1 MATRCGVVWDPVTK
15 ETGQVKVRI
24 VRASEPAGFT
34 QVPNAALR
42 DERLSYKARGIHAN
56 LLSNSDEG
64 WIESADTLAD
74 KSPDGRH
81 AVRTGLQELV
91 KHGYIEYRKSQGSDG
106 HWSTEMIVYTSPKSG
121 NPTSARPAASPL
133 SAQVAP
139 GSGNPTS
146 VRGQKTRRRADQQKR
161 ESPQLAPES
170 GYPTA
175 GKPDAK
181 QNTKQNTR
189 QNTRERSAPPSE
201 RHDGL
206 SEIPDNFD
214 PTDAMLR
221 WANATFG
228 ERIDVNFETAQ
239 FASHYRSTGARRKSW
254 PDAWQKW
261 LRDSDRRITERGPSQ
276 RASPGAVVPI
286 DRRQQATNDLF
297 DRAMVRAEAREG
309 TTS

>member
-1 MATRCGVVWDPVTK
+1 MATRCGVVWESVTR
-15 ETGQVKVRI
+15 ETGQVEVRI

-64 WIESADTLAD
+64 WLESADTLAD

-91 KHGYIEYRKSQGSDG
+91 KYGYIEYRKSQGPDG
-106 HWSTEMIVYTSPKSG
+106 HWSTEMTVYTSPKSG
-121 NPTSARPAASPL
+121 NPTPVGPAETSPK
-133 SAQVAP
+133 AQVAP
-139 GSGNPTS
+139 ASENLTS
-146 VRGQKTRRRADQQKR
+146 DRSQETRTRPDQQKR
-161 ESPQLAPES
+161 KSSQVAPES

-189 QNTRERSAPPSE
+189 QNNRESSARP
-201 RHDGL
+201 DGL
-206 SEIPDNFD
+206 SEIPDDFA
-214 PTDAMLR
+214 PTDAMRR
-221 WANATFG
+221 WATATFG
-228 ERIDVNFETAQ
+228 DRIDVNFETAQ

-261 LRDSDRRITERGPSQ
+261 LRDSDRRISERGPSQ
-276 RASPGAVVPI
+276 RASPGTVVPF
-286 DRRQQATNDLF
+286 DRRQAATDDMF
-297 DRAMVRAEAREG
+297 GRAMARAQARQAKEAP
-309 TTS
+309 

>member
-1 MATRCGVVWDPVTK
+1 M
-15 ETGQVKVRI
+15 RI

-91 KHGYIEYRKSQGSDG
+91 KYGYIEYRKSQGSDG
-106 HWSTEMIVYTSPKSG
+106 HWSTEMIVYTSPKSE
-121 NPTSARPAASPL
+121 NPTSAGPGTSPQKP
-133 SAQVAP
+133 QVAP
-139 GSGNPTS
+139 ASENLTS
-146 VRGQKTRRRADQQKR
+146 DRDQKTRPRSDQQKH
-161 ESPQLAPES
+161 ESSQLAPKS
-170 GYPTA
+170 GFPTV
-175 GKPDAK
+175 GKPDPF

-189 QNTRERSAPPSE
+189 QNTKERGAQPE

-206 SEIPDNFD
+206 SEIPDDFN
-214 PTDAMLR
+214 PTDSMRR
-221 WANATFG
+221 WATGTFG
-228 ERIDVNFETAQ
+228 ERLDVNFETAQ
-239 FASHYRSTGARRKSW
+239 FVSHYRSTGQRRRSW

-261 LRDSDRRITERGPSQ
+261 LRDSDKRASERGHQRPSFGGQ
-276 RASPGAVVPI
+276 VVPI
-286 DRRQQATNDLF
+286 DRRQQNTNDMF
-297 DRAMVRAEAREG
+297 GRAMARAEAREG
-309 TTS
+309 TTQ

>member
-1 MATRCGVVWDPVTK
+1 M
-15 ETGQVKVRI
+15 EVRI

-56 LLSNSDEG
+56 LLSNSDTG
-64 WIESADTLAD
+64 WLESADTLAE

-91 KHGYIEYRKSQGSDG
+91 KYGYIEYQKSQGSDG
-106 HWSTEMIVYTSPKSG
+106 HWSTEMTVYTSPKSG
-121 NPTSARPAASPL
+121 NPTPAGPTAIPPK
-133 SAQVAP
+133 AQVAP
-139 GSGNPTS
+139 GSENPTPD
-146 VRGQKTRRRADQQKR
+146 RGQKTGTRSDQQKR
-161 ESPQLAPES
+161 EFSQVAPKS

-189 QNTRERSAPPSE
+189 QNNRESSAH
-201 RHDGL
+201 HDGL
-206 SEIPDNFD
+206 SEIADDFA
-214 PTDAMLR
+214 PTDAMRR
-221 WANATFG
+221 WATATFG
-228 ERIDVNFETAQ
+228 ERIDMNFETAQ

-261 LRDSDRRITERGPSQ
+261 LRDSDRRISERGPSQ
-276 RASPGAVVPI
+276 RASPGTVVPF

-297 DRAMVRAEAREG
+297 DRAMERAEAREG